1 MIYKIDISLRID
13 KKNIC
18 APFIGARD
26 EEMRTT
32 LTRQQLLCAG
42 LVQAAVLVAVF
53 G

>member
-1 MIYKIDISLRID
+1 MFLRFD

-18 APFIGARD
+18 APFTGASD

-42 LVQAAVLVAVF
+42 LVQAAVLVLVF